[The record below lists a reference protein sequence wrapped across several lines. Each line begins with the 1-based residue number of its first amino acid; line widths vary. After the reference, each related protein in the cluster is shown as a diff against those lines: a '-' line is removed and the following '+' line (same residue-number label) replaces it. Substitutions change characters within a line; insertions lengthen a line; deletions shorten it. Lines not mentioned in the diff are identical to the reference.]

1 MALQKEAFQLV
12 IGFMMEGLDT
22 NLGGMVDILATMAT
36 SRDERRRLVLHGIGV
51 KYQTVAAD
59 WLLRTVPNV
68 MYAPHEGLR
77 RGCWATP

>member
-22 NLGGMVDILATMAT
+22 KLGGMVDILATMAT
-36 SRDERRRLVLHGIGV
+36 SRDERRRLVLHGIGI

-59 WLLRTVPNV
+59 WLLRTAPNV
-68 MYAPHEGLR
+68 MYAP
-77 RGCWATP
+77 P